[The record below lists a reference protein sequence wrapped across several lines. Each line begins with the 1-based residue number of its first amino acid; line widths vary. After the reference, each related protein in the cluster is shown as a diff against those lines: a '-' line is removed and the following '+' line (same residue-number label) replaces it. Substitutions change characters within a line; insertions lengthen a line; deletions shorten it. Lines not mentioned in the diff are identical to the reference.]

1 MASRAELIMQALV
14 TALTVPPM
22 TSVPAASVFR
32 DLDSAISSG
41 FPAIV
46 IEEGNEPAPGLS
58 VISRAARELD
68 FRVSVLIKGSSPYS
82 LADAPLIEAYDRIM
96 ADRTLAGKAQE
107 IVEGET
113 SRERAVLEKPV
124 AVVTKTFTV
133 RYRTAETSLL

>member
-1 MASRAELIMQALV
+1 MASRVEAIMQALV
-14 TALTVPPM
+14 TALTVPAM

-46 IEEGNEPAPGLS
+46 IEEGNEPAPGLG
-58 VISRAARELD
+58 VISRAARELE
-68 FRVSVLIKGSSPYS
+68 FRLSVLIKGSAPYS
-82 LADAPLIEAYDRIM
+82 LADAPLIEAYNRVM
-96 ADRTLAGKAQE
+96 ADRTLGGKAQE

-113 SRERAVLEKPV
+113 TRERAVLEKPV
-124 AVVTKTFTV
+124 AVVTKTFMV